1 MAYAKGVFS
10 SKSFQ
15 ALVAVAV
22 TKGVGV
28 LVLGSESLAAFT
40 EGNNERIPKRKIKL
54 NAAKAERK
62 RVEVRFL
69 DFMIL
74 FNLTAFDNKFIT
86 CYNLL

>member
-40 EGNNERIPKRKIKL
+40 EGDNERIPKRKIKL
-54 NAAKAERK
+54 NAAKAELMTK
-62 RVEVRFL
+62 L
-69 DFMIL
+69 LM
-74 FNLTAFDNKFIT
+74 AFDNNFIT
-86 CYNLL
+86 CYII